1 MDIDLTRSAE
11 QFHNRHRR
19 DRIWKKL
26 VSVLCCVVVFCTTY
40 ALILPAITM
49 ERETICGIQEH
60 QHSESCYTK
69 QVVKQLVCSAEDIGL
84 HTHGS
89 GCSDGSCGYADFV
102 IHEHDASCY
111 DGSGALVCTL
121 PQVKEH
127 AHLSDCY
134 RIPQIVIGQ
143 HDHTDACYSMQH
155 AELLCA
161 LAESDGH
168 THTEGCMSQI
178 SKLVCEQEEGETHTH
193 AETCYRMESVLSCG
207 KEEMQAHHHTDDC
220 YRWERRLSCGKEEG
234 PIYGSGEP
242 ELICTKKEVKAHS
255 HTAQCFDPA
264 GKWICGQLQI
274 LRHTHSADCFD
285 TTKTKDV
292 LTCDLE
298 VHIHNEECYSDSLL
312 PAKLSAAS
320 STGNQA
326 EETKLL
332 SNSEATQT
340 GVDLGQYITAATVS
354 KLENGHWVASSE
366 FRDGDQVNVVLSY
379 ALPAGQITS
388 SCRLAHYQL
397 PDGIRPNQQ
406 VSGSVYHDGR
416 YAGTFTINTDGLIQ
430 IEYDQSFASGEPFTG
445 SLEFSGTLSAAD
457 DNTSTTVQF
466 GGNGGTITIEPI
478 PESERKDI
486 SVSKSGTPSTSHLN
500 RIDYT
505 VMISTTAGTKEPVS
519 FDDWLNGNGS
529 FDCID
534 GNIDIHVVWVDKA
547 GNCKPVSD
555 ITPSI
560 QEDKHVQIPSLP
572 ALEAGE
578 SYEIT
583 YSATAIPNTDGSCVL
598 NNMAIANGQSKWNSV
613 TVSNTRVAKSGEYD
627 EKTGKINWTIHIDN
641 CAGYTLSDSISL
653 SDGSTVT
660 LPKTVTLKDANWAES
675 SVSLPY
681 TFQDSG
687 SYTVTYQTDAPDAE
701 GTVKVTNTAK
711 VTKDDIEYSDTEE
724 VEVTKR
730 NWAVQKAWNSETV
743 TDGQRQY
750 LWTMKVT
757 IPPGSL
763 TEFTYTDTIQNA
775 AEGSW
780 HYAIASQLQ
789 KAIESRLRLERTD
802 GSNLTYSNDSVSFEV
817 TYYDAENNTVQSTDS
832 ETHVQ
837 SFTIKVTP
845 KEGVTIDNP
854 YSLVLEGYPTIA
866 DISGMNAGEERVFSN
881 TGAVGDVTVT
891 ASHSYSKPMPL
902 EKRAVYEQYG
912 LHSIHN
918 SITVDYTGILRYR
931 IILNIDA
938 SQNGE
943 ITFYD
948 ILPPGTEYV
957 VGSVAG
963 SFYNDDYYMP
973 SQKTFYDSSGPH
985 VYDFAADQ
993 KPTVVQLENNKL
1005 QISIQGGYNGDG
1017 QTTKIAIDYQISIA
1031 GDPDWKTAS
1040 GTGKDYTNSVSWN
1053 GTDIADSQTT
1063 TVNRE
1068 IKRLSKT
1075 AEQLKDSNNQPINV
1089 MEYTVVINP
1098 VGEDLNPGEDRLTLI
1113 DTLTVSSVSA
1123 GAYLDLENTK
1133 LYPYA
1138 DYVAGRRD
1146 AVDIGQYSLNYDEIN
1161 HRLTVDLPDKF
1172 ACVLVY
1178 RYNIDR
1184 GSADSLKLSNNVSL
1198 SGEYASIADKQL
1210 EKASASAAVV
1220 KSKLTIYKVNAG
1232 DFSERL
1238 AGATFKLEGW
1248 NQDLRNWETV
1258 NTTSDNTNG
1267 EYSTNDEGELI
1278 FTSDAYQTLRRAT
1291 LYRLREIK
1299 APAGYALPSTPYYFA
1314 FMSEAREGKTAM
1326 DSTLEDMTDVFAAEG
1341 SNVPQEDVR
1350 FYPFDREAI
1359 GYIPNT
1365 RAYVLPETGGIG
1377 TQAYTLGGFTMAA
1390 GAVLWLCSRRK
1401 RRREDG

>member
-49 ERETICGIQEH
+49 EREPVCGLAEH
-60 QHSESCYTK
+60 QHGEGCYTK

-274 LRHTHSADCFD
+274 LGHTHSTGCFD
-285 TTKTKDV
+285 TTKTKEV

-332 SNSEATQT
+332 SNSEAPQT
-340 GVDLGQYITAATVS
+340 GIDLGQYITAATVS
-354 KLENGHWVASSE
+354 KLENGNWVTSSE

-406 VSGSVYHDGR
+406 VGGSVYHDGR
-416 YAGTFTINTDGLIQ
+416 YAGIFTINTDGLIQ

-486 SVSKSGTPSTSHLN
+486 SVSKSGTPSTSHPN
-500 RIDYT
+500 KIDYT
-505 VMISTTAGTKEPVS
+505 VTISTTAGTKEAVS

-529 FDCID
+529 FDRID
-534 GNIDIHVVWVDKA
+534 GKIDIRVVRVDTA
-547 GNCKPVSD
+547 GKREQVSD
-555 ITPSI
+555 ITLSI
-560 QEDKHVQIPSLP
+560 QEDRHVQIPSLP

-583 YSATAIPNTDGSCVL
+583 YSATAIPNTDGYCAL
-598 NNMAIANGQSKWNSV
+598 NNMATANGQSKWNSV
-613 TVSNTRVAKSGEYD
+613 TVSNTRVAKDGKYD

-641 CAGYTLSDSISL
+641 CADYILSDSIL
-653 SDGSTVT
+653 VSDGSTVP
-660 LPKTVTLKDANWAES
+660 LPETVTLKDANGTES

-681 TFQDSG
+681 KFPDSG

-701 GTVKVTNTAK
+701 GTVKVTNTARVK
-711 VTKDDIEYSDTEE
+711 KDDIEYEATKE

-743 TDGQRQY
+743 SDGQRQY

-763 TEFTYTDTIQNA
+763 TGFTYTDTIQNSA
-775 AEGSW
+775 GGSW

-789 KAIESRLRLERTD
+789 EVIESRLRLERTD
-802 GSNLTYSNDSVSFEV
+802 GSNLTYSNDSVSFDV
-817 TYYDAENNTVQSTDS
+817 TYYDAENNPVQSTDS

-845 KEGVTIDNP
+845 NEGVTIDNP

-881 TGAVGDVTVT
+881 TGAVGNVTVT

-912 LHSIHN
+912 LHSTHS

-963 SFYNDDYYMP
+963 SFYNHDYHMP
-973 SQKTFYDSSGPH
+973 SYKTFYDSSGPH

-993 KPTVVQLENNKL
+993 KPTVVQCEGNKL
-1005 QISIQGGYNGDG
+1005 QISIQGGYNDDG

-1031 GDPDWKTAS
+1031 GDPGWKTVS
-1040 GTGKDYTNSVSWN
+1040 GTGKVYTNSVSWN

-1161 HRLTVDLPDKF
+1161 HILTVDLPDEF

-1198 SGEYASIADKQL
+1198 SGEYASITDKQL

-1248 NQDLRNWETV
+1248 NQDRRNWETV

-1278 FTSDAYQTLRRAT
+1278 FASDAYQTLRRAT
-1291 LYRLREIK
+1291 LYRLCEIK
-1299 APAGYALPSTPYYFA
+1299 APAGYALSSTPYYFA
-1314 FMSEAREGKTAM
+1314 FMNEARAGKTAM
-1326 DSTLEDMTDVFAAEG
+1326 ESTLEDMTGVFAAEG
-1341 SNVPQEDVR
+1341 SNVPQADVH

-1377 TQAYTLGGFTMAA
+1377 TQAYTLGGFTLTT
-1390 GAVLWLCSRRK
+1390 GAVLWLCFRRK